1 VIRELIRRDPSLRYS
16 VSVTTRRPRR
26 GEMEGTDYRFVDSES
41 FDRAVRNGEFLEWAR
56 VHGCYYGTPREPVQR
71 WLTEKRTV
79 LFDLD
84 VQGAQR
90 LKTLFPEA
98 VSVFLLPPD
107 TRTLRQRLAER
118 KTESDGGLKARLL
131 TAQAEIEMAERYDYV
146 LVNDC
151 LDDTVASLR
160 AIVDH
165 P

>member
-1 VIRELIRRDPSLRYS
+1 
-16 VSVTTRRPRR
+16 
-26 GEMEGTDYRFVDSES
+26 
-41 FDRAVRNGEFLEWAR
+41 VRNGEFLEWAR